1 MSKYRITYDERGP
14 DIQVGDWEIAVDNAE
29 PDRIEIYRL
38 DSNQQRIEG
47 GTFKLSEFM
56 ATIEEFYN
64 KNFWFELLHQVV
76 NNNAQ
81 QGCDSNSSP
90 A

>member
-29 PDRIEIYRL
+29 PDRVEIYRL

-64 KNFWFELLHQVV
+64 KNF
-76 NNNAQ
+76 
-81 QGCDSNSSP
+81 
-90 A
+90 